1 MTSPQQL
8 EILDLRHFPAQ
19 KLRPLLE
26 QQADVWNRRL
36 HWNYKPS
43 TELLLQYLDSRI
55 LPGFVALERSR
66 IVGFCF
72 CVYEGHKAVIG
83 DIYSSR
89 YETDPLAIVH
99 TLTRHL
105 LETLEASPDIRRIE
119 TQLLLFDSGIL
130 PPLFA
135 SALSQNL
142 RFQVFPRLFLELP
155 LGPRAVPLPPPP
167 PFPPAPF
174 PPDIELCRWS
184 PTFYNPT
191 AELIQHAYLNH
202 PDADINDQ
210 YRTLAGSQRFLH
222 NIIRFPGCG
231 TFDPDSSCVLRT
243 RRDNTLVAVL
253 LVSRVAPDAAHI
265 TQLCVAPTQRGR
277 RLGASLLRHVL
288 RQLPQR
294 AYSLVTLTVSENNPG
309 ALALYTA
316 AGFRPR
322 HRFDA
327 LVLDKPT
334 TRPIPWPPF
343 PRT

>member
-8 EILDLRHFPAQ
+8 EVLDIRHFPAQ

-26 QQADVWNRRL
+26 QQAEFWYQRL
-36 HWNYKPS
+36 HWDYKPS

-55 LPGFVALERSR
+55 LPGFVALDRGR

-89 YETDPLAIVH
+89 YEANPLAIVE
-99 TLTRHL
+99 TLTRHI

-119 TQLLLFDSGIL
+119 AQLLLFNEGIL
-130 PPLFA
+130 PGVFA
-135 SALSQNL
+135 SAISRGT
-142 RFQVFPRLFLELP
+142 RFHVFPRLFLQLDLP
-155 LGPRAVPLPPPP
+155 SA
-167 PFPPAPF
+167 ASATAANPF

-210 YRTLAGSQRFLH
+210 YRTMAGSQRFLH

-231 TFDPDSSCVLRT
+231 TFDPDSSFVLRT
-243 RRDNTLVAVL
+243 RRDNVLVAVL
-253 LVSRVAPDAAHI
+253 LVSRIAPDAAHI
-265 TQLCVAPTQRGR
+265 TQLCVAPTHRGR
-277 RLGASLLRHVL
+277 RLGASLLHHAL
-288 RQLPQR
+288 RQLPR
-294 AYSLVTLTVSENNPG
+294 HAYRVVSLTVSENNPS
-309 ALALYTA
+309 ALALYLAT
-316 AGFRPR
+316 GFLTR

-327 LVLDKPT
+327 LVLDKPV

>member
-8 EILDLRHFPAQ
+8 EILDLRHFSAL

-26 QQADVWNRRL
+26 QEAEFWNQRL
-36 HWNYKPS
+36 HWDYKPS

-55 LPGFVALERSR
+55 LPGFVALDRGR

-83 DIYSSR
+83 DIYASR
-89 YETDPLAIVH
+89 YESSPLSIVQ
-99 TLTRHL
+99 TLVHHL
-105 LETLEASPDIRRIE
+105 LEMLEASPDIRRIE
-119 TQLLLFDSGIL
+119 GQLLLFDEGVL
-130 PPLFA
+130 TPLIA
-135 SALSQNL
+135 SSLSRGT
-142 RFQVFPRLFLELP
+142 RFQSFPRLFLQLD
-155 LGPRAVPLPPPP
+155 LSGPS
-167 PFPPAPF
+167 PAATRISANSF

-191 AELIQHAYLNH
+191 AELIQNAYLNH
-202 PDADINDQ
+202 LDADINDQ

-231 TFDPDSSCVLRT
+231 TFDPDSSYVLRT
-243 RRDNTLVAVL
+243 RRDNALIAVL
-253 LVSRVAPDAAHI
+253 LVSRIAPDAAHI
-265 TQLCVAPTQRGR
+265 TQLCVAPNQRGR
-277 RLGASLLRHVL
+277 RLGASLLHHVL
-288 RQLPQR
+288 RQLPR
-294 AYSLVTLTVSENNPG
+294 HAYRIVSLTVSENNPG

-316 AGFRPR
+316 TGFRTR

-334 TRPIPWPPF
+334 TRLTPWPPY
-343 PRT
+343 PSN

>member
-26 QQADVWNRRL
+26 QQAEVWNQRL
-36 HWNYKPS
+36 HWDYRPS

-55 LPGFVALERSR
+55 LPGFVALDRTR

-83 DIYSSR
+83 DIYASR
-89 YETDPLAIVH
+89 YETAPLAIVE
-99 TLTRHL
+99 TLTRHI

-119 TQLLLFDSGIL
+119 AQLLLFSEGVLAPI
-130 PPLFA
+130 FA
-135 SALSQNL
+135 SALSGGS
-142 RFQVFPRLFLELP
+142 RFQVFPRLFLQLN
-155 LGPRAVPLPPPP
+155 LAGPAAAPVDN
-167 PFPPAPF
+167 PF

-184 PTFYNPT
+184 PTFYNPV
-191 AELIQHAYLNH
+191 AELIQNAYLNH

-231 TFDPDSSCVLRT
+231 TFDPDSSFVLRA
-243 RRDNTLVAVL
+243 RRDNTPIAVL
-253 LVSRVAPDAAHI
+253 LVSRIARDAAHI
-265 TQLCVAPTQRGR
+265 TQLCVAPAHRGR
-277 RLGASLLRHVL
+277 RLGASLLHHVL
-288 RQLPQR
+288 RQLHR
-294 AYSLVTLTVSENNPG
+294 HAYRIVSLTVSENNPG

-316 AGFRPR
+316 TDFRTR

-327 LVLDKPT
+327 LVLDKPA
-334 TRPIPWPPF
+334 TRPTPWPPF
-343 PRT
+343 PRA